1 VDGVQGRVPAVPF
14 VPTVE
19 LELVAGELVPGAT
32 VVPGARLPVVG
43 LVVMLVPLDE
53 VFEGVVDG
61 FVVLEPTVLV
71 VLFVSEPG

>member
-1 VDGVQGRVPAVPF
+1 
-14 VPTVE
+14 
-19 LELVAGELVPGAT
+19 
-32 VVPGARLPVVG
+32 VVG